1 MTQCQHCAAKAQLFL
16 CNRCTDTLR
25 TTLADMPWWLDRL
38 TESAIGHTRLGDGGR
53 RSEPDGLVRYT
64 DTTEGDERLERDIG
78 AGRLSLDRALA
89 AGGVNAKASRLLEEI
104 GNMLTTWVRDTCETR
119 GLDTPTLRTATGAAR
134 WLTERVSALAAGE
147 GAGECLSDVLRA
159 TERVEKTINRP
170 IPMRWLGP
178 CPTWV
183 ESTAKACGNELWCR
197 ADAAEAYCR
206 ACRQTHNPDRLQLLL
221 MNDLERKKLTWAKL
235 IEVNR
240 RQPEQYQIPERTL
253 TWWRQKGKLTIRGYR
268 RPDGR
273 EVINRHN
280 EADEPL
286 YKWADIRKLR
296 AEQGKAK
303 AG

>member
-1 MTQCQHCAAKAQLFL
+1 VSQCQHCAAKAHNAFL
-16 CNRCTDTLR
+16 CPRCVDTLR
-25 TTLADMPWWLDRL
+25 TTLADLPWWLDRL
-38 TESAIGHTRLGDGGR
+38 TEAAIGQTRLGDGGR
-53 RSEPDGLVRYT
+53 PSQRSEPFK
-64 DTTEGDERLERDIG
+64 GDDEVPEDSPAALQRRF
-78 AGRLSLDRALA
+78 LA
-89 AGGVNAKASRLLEEI
+89 AGGVNARAVDLIDEI
-104 GNMLTTWVRDTCETR
+104 GTLLTTWVRDTHETR

-134 WLTERVSALAAGE
+134 WLTEHVSALAAGE

-159 TERVEKTINRP
+159 TERIEHLVNRP
-170 IPMRWLGP
+170 VPMRWLGP

-206 ACRQTHNPDRLQLLL
+206 ACRQAHNPDRLQLLL

-296 AEQGKAK
+296 AEQGKAR

>member
-1 MTQCQHCAAKAQLFL
+1 M
-16 CNRCTDTLR
+16 
-25 TTLADMPWWLDRL
+25 
-38 TESAIGHTRLGDGGR
+38 
-53 RSEPDGLVRYT
+53 
-64 DTTEGDERLERDIG
+64 
-78 AGRLSLDRALA
+78 
-89 AGGVNAKASRLLEEI
+89 
-104 GNMLTTWVRDTCETR
+104 
-119 GLDTPTLRTATGAAR
+119 AR
-134 WLTERVSALAAGE
+134 WLTERVSALAMGE
-147 GAGECLSDVLRA
+147 GAGECLKDAQNA
-159 TERVEKTINRP
+159 TERIKRVVNRP

-178 CPTWV
+178 CPTWI
-183 ESTAKACGNELWCR
+183 EQKRQACGNELWCR

-206 ACRQTHNPDRLQLLL
+206 VCRQAHNPDRLQLLL
-221 MNDLERKKLTWAKL
+221 MNDLERKKLTWDKL

-253 TWWRQKGKLTIRGYR
+253 TWWRQKGKLIIRGYR